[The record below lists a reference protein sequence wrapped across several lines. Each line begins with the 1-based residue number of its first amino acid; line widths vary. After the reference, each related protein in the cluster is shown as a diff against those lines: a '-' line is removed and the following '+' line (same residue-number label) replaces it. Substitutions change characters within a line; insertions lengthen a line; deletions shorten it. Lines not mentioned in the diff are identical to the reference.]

1 MILFLDVLF
10 LYTLFFFILFIFI
23 CYFKEQED
31 NSPPIIAGTTDD
43 SVCVNHLVYRV
54 GDFVYAEA
62 PERGQE
68 LMILNIQRLWTDQNS
83 QQMLYGNHFY
93 RPSETY
99 HLSTRKFL
107 EKVSKILICILITK
121 FYF

>member
-1 MILFLDVLF
+1 MQFV
-10 LYTLFFFILFIFI
+10 
-23 CYFKEQED
+23 FKEQED
-31 NSPPIIAGTTDD
+31 NSPPLIAGTTDD
-43 SVCVNHLVYRV
+43 SVCVNQLVYRV

-68 LMILNIQRLWTDQNS
+68 LMILNIQRLWTDQES
-83 QQMLYGNHFY
+83 QQQMLYGNHFY

-107 EKVSKILICILITK
+107 EKVSLVKLL
-121 FYF
+121 YSE

>member
-1 MILFLDVLF
+1 MFAF
-10 LYTLFFFILFIFI
+10 YLYFIF
-23 CYFKEQED
+23 YFKEQED

-107 EKVSKILICILITK
+107 EKVS
-121 FYF
+121 

>member
-1 MILFLDVLF
+1 M
-10 LYTLFFFILFIFI
+10 FI
-23 CYFKEQED
+23 FKEQED
-31 NSPPIIAGTTDD
+31 STPPLIAGTADD

-54 GDFVYAEA
+54 GDFVYAE
-62 PERGQE
+62 PQERGQE
-68 LMILNIQRLWTDQNS
+68 LMILNIQRLWTNQES

-107 EKVSKILICILITK
+107 EKVSS
-121 FYF
+121 FF

>member
-1 MILFLDVLF
+1 MFAFYLF
-10 LYTLFFFILFIFI
+10 FI

-107 EKVSKILICILITK
+107 EKVSIILIYILVTK
-121 FYF
+121 FYFYYI

>member
-1 MILFLDVLF
+1 MIFNIEI
-10 LYTLFFFILFIFI
+10 FFYFFQILL
-23 CYFKEQED
+23 FKEQEE
-31 NSPPIIAGTTDD
+31 NTPPHIAGTADD

-54 GDFVYAEA
+54 GDFVYAE
-62 PERGQE
+62 PQERGQE
-68 LMILNIQRLWTDQNS
+68 LMILNIQRLWTNQES

-107 EKVSKILICILITK
+107 EKVSG
-121 FYF
+121 FYFNQIL